1 MTTRASAMLKKTFPN
16 FRNGKGVKKSFITI
30 RERGSEAFVPGKDGN
45 SNSRSPLMYVY
56 NTQCIIYIYIY
67 SIMLHGGEMGE
78 IGESMC
84 FELRCAEECQFRDSW
99 LDTLYS

>member
-1 MTTRASAMLKKTFPN
+1 
-16 FRNGKGVKKSFITI
+16 
-30 RERGSEAFVPGKDGN
+30 
-45 SNSRSPLMYVY
+45 MYVY

-99 LDTLYS
+99 LDTLYSGVFTCVSVFTLVHTHT

>member
-1 MTTRASAMLKKTFPN
+1 MCNVL
-16 FRNGKGVKKSFITI
+16 
-30 RERGSEAFVPGKDGN
+30 
-45 SNSRSPLMYVY
+45 L
-56 NTQCIIYIYIY
+56 NTPCILYIYIY

>member
-1 MTTRASAMLKKTFPN
+1 MKNPL
-16 FRNGKGVKKSFITI
+16 TI
-30 RERGSEAFVPGKDGN
+30 REQESEAFVPRKDGN

-56 NTQCIIYIYIY
+56 NTLCIIYIYIC
-67 SIMLHGGEMGE
+67 SSMLHGGEMGE
-78 IGESMC
+78 IRESMC